1 MASPRSA
8 PSARFSAKVARR
20 RAERAESLSGSVRQF
35 LTPNVWKQAHKAQRQ
50 YGPCPGVRWSLQP
63 LIMVGAIMTWCAG
76 TTDAERF
83 VLSRG
88 FYVQV
93 HCPKERA
100 GNNFPIS
107 H

>member
-63 LIMVGAIMTWCAG
+63 LIMV
-76 TTDAERF
+76 
-83 VLSRG
+83 
-88 FYVQV
+88 
-93 HCPKERA
+93 
-100 GNNFPIS
+100 
-107 H
+107 